1 MNKKSTLK
9 YRCSDKHKEYMRLS
23 DESVYNIA
31 EGSIRA
37 GKTTDNIRIFARN
50 LKKSK
55 DKLHLA
61 TANTQPGAKTIIG
74 DCDGLGLE
82 HIFRGQCR
90 WGKYKGNEAL
100 IIKGPDTGYKIKIVV
115 FVGGGKADSYKRFR
129 GMSIGLWIATEIDL
143 HHPETIK
150 EALKRQIKA
159 DIDKKI
165 WDLNPNS
172 PNHWIYTDYIDK
184 WQEEFEDGKLLGG
197 FNYASFNIFDN
208 ENITKERIK
217 QVLSRYTE
225 GTVEYI
231 RDILGKRCVAEGL
244 IYRAFANNPLK
255 YFLDYDKKDAN
266 KKLPHLMEV
275 TIGLDFGGNKSAHAL
290 VATGITPN
298 YKMLIALASERH
310 FHNDTVRFPQ
320 GIASTDVDK
329 FVVEFV
335 GFVIKEFG
343 RCDYLEWDNE
353 AVTLGTGVKRAVEKV
368 YPQVTVRGCYKAEII
383 DRIDLMRKLL
393 AEDRFRYTKHCK
405 TLKEAIEEAVWNP
418 DNLED
423 ERLDDGTS
431 DIDTLDSLEY
441 TFTRQIKRFIQ

>member
-1 MNKKSTLK
+1 MKS
-9 YRCSDKHKEYMRLS
+9 SGS
-23 DESVYNIA
+23 ASINIA

-100 IIKGPDTGYKIKIVV
+100 IVKGPDTNNKEKIVV
-115 FVGGGKADSYKRFR
+115 FCGGGKADSYKRFR

-143 HHPETIK
+143 HHENTIE
-150 EALKRQIKA
+150 EAMKRQVNA
-159 DIDKKI
+159 DIRKLI
-165 WDLNPNS
+165 WDLNPNN
-172 PNHWIYTDYIDK
+172 PNHPIYTKYIDK
-184 WQEEFEDGKLLGG
+184 WSDDYESGKLLGG
-197 FNYASFNIFDN
+197 FNYESFNIFDN
-208 ENITKERIK
+208 INITEQRIK
-217 QVLSRYTE
+217 EVISRYTE

-244 IYRAFANNPLK
+244 IYKKFANHFADYL
-255 YFLDYDKKDAN
+255 LDYSKDEEEIRSGKK
-266 KKLPHLMEV
+266 KQLPRMIEIN
-275 TIGLDFGGNKSAHAL
+275 IGLDFGGNKSAHAL

-298 YKMLIALASERH
+298 YQRLIGLASKRI
-310 FHNDTVRFPQ
+310 FHKDYKE
-320 GIASTDVDK
+320 GIAPADVDK

-353 AVTLGTGVKRAVEKV
+353 AVTLGTGVKRAVEKA
-368 YPQVTVRGCYKAEII
+368 YPQVTVRGCYKAEIN
-383 DRIDLMRKLL
+383 DRIDLMQKLIG
-393 AEDRFRYTKHCK
+393 EDRFLYTRHCE
-405 TLKEAIEEAVWNP
+405 TLKEALKTAIWNP
-418 DNLED
+418 VPAEIGID

-431 DIDTLDSLEY
+431 DIDTLDGLEY
-441 TFTRQIKRFIQ
+441 TVTRQIKRFIQ